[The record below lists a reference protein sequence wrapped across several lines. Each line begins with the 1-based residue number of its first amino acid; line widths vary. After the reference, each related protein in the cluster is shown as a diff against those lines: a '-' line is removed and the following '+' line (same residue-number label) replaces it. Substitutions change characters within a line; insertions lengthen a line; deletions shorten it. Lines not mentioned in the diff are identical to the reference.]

1 MDLLQRLFDTLA
13 KAEALLD
20 LPHTDELETSKLVTR
35 VAGEYSQIV
44 YLMNKAR
51 TEECAI
57 VNVVEEVRLR
67 LWGGD
72 AQWLNTWDCRE

>member
-13 KAEALLD
+13 KAETLLD
-20 LPHTDELETSKLVTR
+20 SPHTDEVETSKLVTR
-35 VAGEYSQIV
+35 VAGEYTQIV

-57 VNVVEEVRLR
+57 VRVVEEVRLHV
-67 LWGGD
+67 
-72 AQWLNTWDCRE
+72 WDERSQAKKNLGN